1 MESADITFRTRKWV
15 RPEDLNANGT
25 LFGGS
30 LLKWIDEEAAIY
42 AILQLGNGRAVTKY
56 ISEINFVSSA
66 VQGDL
71 IEMGLTAT
79 RFGRTSLTM
88 RAEVRNMITR
98 QSILTIE
105 EIVFVN
111 LSPSGKPEPHGY
123 TEITYDRDRIPTHHL
138 TETLQ
143 PGLTTA
149 DRLSRRRSPQR
160 SPHVYAPC
168 PECSVAGPDSTAGL
182 FIESIA
188 ITARI
193 SACPAIGL
201 PDMLRFQS
209 RNES

>member
-1 MESADITFRTRKWV
+1 MKSSDITFRTRKWV

-42 AILQLGNGRAVTKY
+42 AILQLGNDRAVTKY

-66 VQGDL
+66 AQGDL

-79 RFGRTSLTM
+79 KFGHTSLTM

-98 QSILTIE
+98 RSILTIE

-111 LSPSGKPEPHGY
+111 LNTEGRPEPHGF

-138 TETLQ
+138 TETQ
-143 PGLTTA
+143 G
-149 DRLSRRRSPQR
+149 
-160 SPHVYAPC
+160 
-168 PECSVAGPDSTAGL
+168 G
-182 FIESIA
+182 
-188 ITARI
+188 
-193 SACPAIGL
+193 
-201 PDMLRFQS
+201 
-209 RNES
+209 

>member
-1 MESADITFRTRKWV
+1 MESSDITFRTRKLV

-56 ISEINFVSSA
+56 ISEVNFVSSA

-79 RFGRTSLTM
+79 KFGRTSLSM

-98 QSILTIE
+98 RSILTIE

-111 LSPSGKPEPHGY
+111 LNSEGKPEPHGY
-123 TEITYDRDRIPTHHL
+123 SEITYDRDRIPTYHL
-138 TETLQ
+138 TDPRQ
-143 PGLTTA
+143 
-149 DRLSRRRSPQR
+149 
-160 SPHVYAPC
+160 
-168 PECSVAGPDSTAGL
+168 
-182 FIESIA
+182 
-188 ITARI
+188 
-193 SACPAIGL
+193 
-201 PDMLRFQS
+201 
-209 RNES
+209 N

>member
-1 MESADITFRTRKWV
+1 MEKADITFRTRKWV

-88 RAEVRNMITR
+88 RPEARNIIPR
-98 QSILTIE
+98 QSIPTME
-105 EIVFVN
+105 EIVFVTR
-111 LSPSGKPEPHGY
+111 SQDGKPEPHG
-123 TEITYDRDRIPTHHL
+123 
-138 TETLQ
+138 
-143 PGLTTA
+143 
-149 DRLSRRRSPQR
+149 
-160 SPHVYAPC
+160 
-168 PECSVAGPDSTAGL
+168 
-182 FIESIA
+182 
-188 ITARI
+188 
-193 SACPAIGL
+193 
-201 PDMLRFQS
+201 
-209 RNES
+209 

>member
-1 MESADITFRTRKWV
+1 MIVITVSMLRSRAGHGTPQETQAPGLSYSRIMEKADITFRTRKWI

-71 IEMGLTAT
+71 VEMGLTAV

-98 QSILTIE
+98 ESILTIE

-111 LSPSGKPEPHGY
+111 LGQDGRPEPHGY
-123 TEITYDRDRIPTHHL
+123 TEITYDRDRVPTHHL
-138 TETLQ
+138 TQALHE
-143 PGLTTA
+143 
-149 DRLSRRRSPQR
+149 D
-160 SPHVYAPC
+160 
-168 PECSVAGPDSTAGL
+168 
-182 FIESIA
+182 
-188 ITARI
+188 
-193 SACPAIGL
+193 
-201 PDMLRFQS
+201 
-209 RNES
+209 